1 MWTQQEEI
9 RSDDEIQSVVK
20 NQFIGIAPECR
31 QELECLWEEN
41 NLCFSLLAD
50 RDGVEMEG
58 GLYRHVRFNHRAL
71 RLLWV
76 ASFAAWEAYRAYVD
90 AVLDDAVPALS
101 RLSEILEC
109 ARSIRTS
116 ATPDKVPF
124 PDGIPEPGVFPDG
137 GKFPEWRAASE
148 LAVFISGWAML
159 HEVRHVLHQREGTST
174 TDSDDGNMKRQE
186 ELSCDAYATTFILSR
201 INKYASQFNENQDLV
216 ERKRKTGIVFAM
228 FALTVMSEG
237 RWNETSSHP
246 SMQTRIDYAL
256 EMCGKEPEEVRT
268 IAVCAFGSLKM
279 LWKDAPS
286 VQMLGR

>member
-20 NQFIGIAPECR
+20 AQFLGVAPERR
-31 QELECLWEEN
+31 QELEQLWEEN

-50 RDGVEMEG
+50 GDSVEMEG
-58 GLYRHVRFNHRAL
+58 GLYRHIRFNHRAL
-71 RLLWV
+71 RVLWV
-76 ASFAAWEAYRAYVD
+76 SSFAAWEAYRAYVD
-90 AVLDDAVPALS
+90 AVLDGKVPALS
-101 RLSEILEC
+101 RLNEILEC

-116 ATPDKVPF
+116 ATPDKVSL

-137 GKFPEWRAASE
+137 SELPELRAASE

-201 INKYASQFNENQDLV
+201 INEYVIQSNENQKLV
-216 ERKRKTGIVFAM
+216 ERKRKTGIIFAM

-237 RWNETSSHP
+237 RWNETDTHP
-246 SMQTRIDYAL
+246 SMQARIDLAL
-256 EMCGKEPEEVRT
+256 EMCGKEVEEVRT
-268 IAVCAFGSLKM
+268 IAACAFGSLKM

-286 VQMLGR
+286 VQILG